1 MIYGKL
7 LKAKKQ
13 IGKVKKTMRNSHFKN
28 TYADINN
35 LLEVVEP
42 VLLENGLLLLQPVI
56 NNKVITQIIDA
67 ETGEKIESI
76 LELDGNLNPQ
86 QRGSQ
91 ITYYRRYTLQSLLSL
106 EVIDDDG
113 NNASQNIKPKKV
125 LISEQQFNKAVERII
140 NGEVELYAKLKETY
154 ELSSQQILE
163 LEEIIKALIN
173 EQSL

>member
-7 LKAKKQ
+7 LKAKKE

-163 LEEIIKALIN
+163 LEEIIK
-173 EQSL
+173 

>member
-7 LKAKKQ
+7 LKAKKE

-113 NNASQNIKPKKV
+113 NNASQNIKPKKI

-154 ELSSQQILE
+154 ELSSQQIIE
-163 LEEIIKALIN
+163 LEEIIKA
-173 EQSL
+173 